1 MNCKALPND
10 LDPEYR
16 DVRRK
21 SSRLARSSEV
31 RPTLDTIC
39 CTGLQNDAKAACLH

>member
-16 DVRRK
+16 DVK
-21 SSRLARSSEV
+21 TQKQSPRSSEV

>member
-16 DVRRK
+16 DVK
-21 SSRLARSSEV
+21 TQKQSPSTLVRSAADSGHDLLHRV
-31 RPTLDTIC
+31 T
-39 CTGLQNDAKAACLH
+39 NDAKAACLH